1 MQLAIYS
8 TQPHPNPW
16 FAQKVIGWIKRYL
29 PAKVAGTTAAILG
42 TTLAWQLDQSLAV
55 TALAGTW
62 CEVVGFYLA
71 MMIQEWRNQRPHSL
85 LSLKNRQSNY
95 PLERGWQARIMARL
109 TSVRQTI
116 GFLAQILRTLVAEF
130 GPAELVDPFLLRP
143 ALLALAMHLIPGA
156 HWAVLIGKVAAD
168 LIFYTVAISSFE
180 LRQKL
185 ATKKFYNN
193 LSQL

>member
-1 MQLAIYS
+1 MQLAIHS
-8 TQPHPNPW
+8 TQPHPTPW
-16 FAQKVIGWIKRYL
+16 FAQKLIGWIKRYL
-29 PAKVAGTTAAILG
+29 PAELTGTAAAILG

-55 TALAGTW
+55 TALVGTW
-62 CEVVGFYLA
+62 CEVVGFYLG
-71 MMIQEWRNQRPHSL
+71 MMIQEWRTQRPQRTL
-85 LSLKNRQSNY
+85 ALPNDQLRGR
-95 PLERGWQARIMARL
+95 LALGWQARVTARL

-116 GFLAQILRTLVAEF
+116 GFLMQILRTLVVEF

-143 ALLALAMHLIPGA
+143 AFLALAMHLIPGV

-185 ATKKFYNN
+185 ATKKFHND
-193 LSQL
+193 LSRL

>member
-8 TQPHPNPW
+8 TQPHTNPW
-16 FAQKVIGWIKRYL
+16 FTQKIIGWIKRYL
-29 PAKVAGTTAAILG
+29 PAEVTGTAAAILG
-42 TTLAWQLDQSLAV
+42 TTLSWQFEQSLAV
-55 TALAGTW
+55 TALVGAW
-62 CEVVGFYLA
+62 SEVVGFYLA
-71 MMIQEWRNQRPHSL
+71 MLIREWRSQRPLRLHSL
-85 LSLKNRQSNY
+85 PNDQLNRRVE
-95 PLERGWQARIMARL
+95 LGWQARVTAYL

-156 HWAVLIGKVAAD
+156 HWAVMIGKVAAD